1 MTGANSKMA
10 ALLYGAKALQSGYAE
25 VDAGITV
32 MTEKLN
38 NMLDSLALLT
48 DGINTLVTQYTVLDD
63 GTRAY
68 TGVVSEIL
76 AGQQQVTAGSSA
88 LLQGSTVLK
97 GGTSSLHSGTESM
110 LSGIASLK
118 DGTGALYDGTVEL
131 DDGVQELLE
140 GAEELH
146 DGMENYKKDGIEK
159 VVNLYGDNIP
169 LLIHRLEALQK
180 LGQGYQNYSGIAD
193 DAVGDVKFLI
203 RTEGIEA
210 KSDQ

>member
-1 MTGANSKMA
+1 
-10 ALLYGAKALQSGYAE
+10 
-25 VDAGITV
+25 
-32 MTEKLN
+32 
-38 NMLDSLALLT
+38 
-48 DGINTLVTQYTVLDD
+48 
-63 GTRAY
+63 
-68 TGVVSEIL
+68 
-76 AGQQQVTAGSSA
+76 
-88 LLQGSTVLK
+88 
-97 GGTSSLHSGTESM
+97 M

-159 VVNLYGDNIP
+159 LVNLYGDNIP

-180 LGQGYQNYSGIAD
+180 LGQGNQNYSGIAD